1 MTDSDG
7 RRGKR
12 VAELVRLHFS
22 EVMRRE
28 ADDPMLVATVVTTVK
43 VSPDLSVATLG
54 VRLLAGDSPE
64 ARKKLLKRL
73 NRASNLLRRGLA
85 QRLDMRKAPELR
97 FNYDTG
103 HDAEARVDELLDE
116 IHRDKRGEE

>member
-1 MTDSDG
+1 MTGSDG

-28 ADDPMLVATVVTTVK
+28 TDDPALAAVVITTVE

-54 VRLLAGDSPE
+54 VRLLTTEDPDE
-64 ARKKLLKRL
+64 AMRI
-73 NRASNLLRRGLA
+73 AEGMEPVEGSN
-85 QRLDMRKAPELR
+85 
-97 FNYDTG
+97 
-103 HDAEARVDELLDE
+103 AEVSVS
-116 IHRDKRGEE
+116 